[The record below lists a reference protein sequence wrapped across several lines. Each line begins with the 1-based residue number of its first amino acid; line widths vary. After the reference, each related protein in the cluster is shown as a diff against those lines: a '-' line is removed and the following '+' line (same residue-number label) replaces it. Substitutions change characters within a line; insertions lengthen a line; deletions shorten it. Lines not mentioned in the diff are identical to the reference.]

1 MTGYHMLHTLHRLEP
16 GETVLI
22 NAIGGGVGLF
32 TTQLAV
38 KAGASVVGTVGT
50 PGKEKRA
57 LDYGATRVVIT
68 AKEDFEQA
76 VLDFTHGRGVDL
88 AIDFARATMLDRTF
102 NVVRKLGHIIS
113 IGEAEGQPFK
123 NIRERILPRR
133 RLSRGFISAI
143 SIPVQWPGRMAW
155 SCIGRRSRWLVESAD
170 RRRLPDVRGRRDAS
184 AYRVAAGRRQASSRH
199 RRLALYQ
206 HAVIAM
212 PAYEFIVIGAG
223 IAGASAAYELAKIGS
238 TIILERESQPGYHT
252 TGRSAAVFSEIYGN
266 ATIRG
271 LTVGS
276 RGFFAS
282 PPAGFCEYPLWK
294 QRHSVMIARS
304 DQLAK
309 LKRAYDEWVKLVPSV
324 RWLEGDEARDVT
336 PMLKPDYVAG
346 GVLEPA
352 ANDLDVHEIHR
363 GFLRGAA
370 RAGASLVCNAEVLD
384 LSRHGPAWRVRT
396 KSDEF
401 SGNFVINAAGAWGD
415 AIAVLAGAHPI
426 GLAPKRRTAILF
438 DPAPPEDVNGWPII
452 IDADEQFYFKPDAGR
467 LLGSPADETASPPCD
482 AQPEEI
488 DVALAVDRIE
498 QAATFRVERL
508 VRKWAGLREFRRR
521 QVAGRR
527 ARRGAAGLLLAGW
540 ARRLRDT
547 NIAGAGPRCRR
558 THRRRRNARGPA
570 EPWRTSRKPFTGAV
584 TLVLEDTRAGRSH
597 LSADLVLNREGAMR
611 HANRS

>member
-1 MTGYHMLHTLHRLEP
+1 
-16 GETVLI
+16 
-22 NAIGGGVGLF
+22 
-32 TTQLAV
+32 
-38 KAGASVVGTVGT
+38 
-50 PGKEKRA
+50 
-57 LDYGATRVVIT
+57 
-68 AKEDFEQA
+68 
-76 VLDFTHGRGVDL
+76 
-88 AIDFARATMLDRTF
+88 
-102 NVVRKLGHIIS
+102 
-113 IGEAEGQPFK
+113 
-123 NIRERILPRR
+123 
-133 RLSRGFISAI
+133 
-143 SIPVQWPGRMAW
+143 
-155 SCIGRRSRWLVESAD
+155 
-170 RRRLPDVRGRRDAS
+170 
-184 AYRVAAGRRQASSRH
+184 
-199 RRLALYQ
+199 
-206 HAVIAM
+206 M

-336 PMLKPDYVAG
+336 PMLKPDYMAG

-401 SGNFVINAAGAWGD
+401 RGNFVINAAGAWGD

-508 VRKWAGLREFRRR
+508 VRKWAGLR
-521 QVAGRR
+521 
-527 ARRGAAGLLLAGW
+527 
-540 ARRLRDT
+540 
-547 NIAGAGPRCRR
+547 
-558 THRRRRNARGPA
+558 
-570 EPWRTSRKPFTGAV
+570 
-584 TLVLEDTRAGRSH
+584 
-597 LSADLVLNREGAMR
+597 
-611 HANRS
+611 

>member
-1 MTGYHMLHTLHRLEP
+1 ML
-16 GETVLI
+16 
-22 NAIGGGVGLF
+22 
-32 TTQLAV
+32 
-38 KAGASVVGTVGT
+38 
-50 PGKEKRA
+50 
-57 LDYGATRVVIT
+57 
-68 AKEDFEQA
+68 
-76 VLDFTHGRGVDL
+76 
-88 AIDFARATMLDRTF
+88 
-102 NVVRKLGHIIS
+102 
-113 IGEAEGQPFK
+113 
-123 NIRERILPRR
+123 
-133 RLSRGFISAI
+133 
-143 SIPVQWPGRMAW
+143 
-155 SCIGRRSRWLVESAD
+155 
-170 RRRLPDVRGRRDAS
+170 
-184 AYRVAAGRRQASSRH
+184 
-199 RRLALYQ
+199 
-206 HAVIAM
+206 
-212 PAYEFIVIGAG
+212 AYEFVVIGAG

-309 LKRAYDEWVKLVPSV
+309 LKRAYDEWVKLAPSV

-336 PMLKPDYVAG
+336 PMLKPDYMAG

-401 SGNFVINAAGAWGD
+401 SGNFIINAAGAWGD
-415 AIAVLAGAHPI
+415 VIAVLAGAQPI

-508 VRKWAGLREFRRR
+508 VRKWAGLRNF
-521 QVAGRR
+521 VADKSPVVGLDAELPGFFWLVGQGGYGIQTSPALGRVAAALIGGGEMPEDLQSLGVR
-527 ARRGAAGLLLAGW
+527 ADNLSP
-540 ARRLRDT
+540 ARL
-547 NIAGAGPRCRR
+547 
-558 THRRRRNARGPA
+558 H
-570 EPWRTSRKPFTGAV
+570 
-584 TLVLEDTRAGRSH
+584 
-597 LSADLVLNREGAMR
+597 
-611 HANRS
+611 